1 MFAWGDFSPQCVQ
14 KIAALACADMQAA
27 REGRSFPDLEQL
39 ASLGTSGAHPNKC
52 YADLMNKLHG
62 NATTPEP
69 CQGSAQF
76 EQHPLRWQGDYRTHL
91 IPLSMH
97 GDDVPITGIG
107 KGWVQKLTTFQWSS
121 LVAYGQS
128 TIDWLFWIWASFEK
142 ARQGGAAHGGT
153 LHEFFAILR
162 WSLDSL
168 FSGVWPSEDWYSPSS
183 REGRRAGTF
192 LANGYRAVLW
202 AIIGDLD
209 YLAAVFG
216 FPRHNAAKPCA
227 LCNCSTSGEH
237 PWTDFSPSASWRAT
251 MWTPQS
257 WLDSPSKLP
266 NPLFSCAGVTACSV
280 AYDYMHLKYLGSDQ
294 YSFGA
299 VLTLLVYHVLPAD
312 PEENV
317 VQIWD
322 EIKTDY
328 QQYNVPVRYRYLN
341 KISMFYRPAYGFPKL
356 RGKAAEIKYFGA
368 TLLRVWEKHMNVEIE
383 LHRRVRLML
392 RMNVM
397 CEQLLT
403 ECKEEVCFPEPRCTQ
418 FAEAMDAMLLLQT
431 QIAEHFVEEGL
442 QYFDVTAKS
451 HMLQHCA
458 LAAKHL
464 SPRVVWCFAG
474 EDMQKKLQTLAKSSV
489 KGNG

>member
-251 MWTPQS
+251 MWTPES
-257 WLDSPSKLP
+257 WLDSPSKLR

-322 EIKTDY
+322 EIKTDSDY
-328 QQYNVPVRYRYLN
+328 QQYN
-341 KISMFYRPAYGFPKL
+341 
-356 RGKAAEIKYFGA
+356 
-368 TLLRVWEKHMNVEIE
+368 
-383 LHRRVRLML
+383 
-392 RMNVM
+392 
-397 CEQLLT
+397 
-403 ECKEEVCFPEPRCTQ
+403 
-418 FAEAMDAMLLLQT
+418 AMDAMLLLQT

-489 KGNG
+489 TGNGPAQATRKMCSRYRIALHLRFQEHAKGVADD